1 MDDDSFS
8 LRWLVETLALYLCAH
23 PFACDS
29 AEGIQHW
36 WFETEVAMDDLMAAL
51 EWMRVRHAIEELRA
65 ADGHVRYRR
74 LATVEQLGAL
84 IVHMGIKPTGDA

>member
-8 LRWLVETLALYLCAH
+8 LRWLVGTLALYLRAH

-36 WFETEVAMDDLMAAL
+36 WLETEVAMDNLMAAL
-51 EWMRVRHAIEELRA
+51 EWMRAHQAIEELRA

-74 LATVEQLGAL
+74 LATVEQLSAL
-84 IVHMGIKPTGDA
+84 IVHMGITPTGDA